1 MAEPFKLED
10 CVFLI
15 TGGAGSLG
23 VSLAEKLFEYK
34 PKAVRLFDWDENG
47 LFWAEQKFREQKALR
62 ILLGNVQD
70 RWRLRFA
77 FENVDVLV
85 HAAALKHVH
94 LAERNPFEALKVNAL
109 GTQNC
114 IETAIEKG
122 VKKFILISS
131 DKAVGGHGTY
141 GVTKLLCEKLV
152 LDARNFRGD
161 HPTQFVIVRPANFW
175 KSRGSV
181 LELWEYRKKKGLPL
195 PVTSPEMSRYFMKM
209 EDAVE
214 LIVNAIKYGKDG
226 EIFVPKKV
234 EKIKIIDWARKISDK
249 IEIVGKRAGEKLEQE
264 LMTEEE
270 KAIAKDMG
278 TYWVIKYGL

>member
-1 MAEPFKLED
+1 MFSLKGK
-10 CVFLI
+10 VFLI

-23 VSLAEKLFEYK
+23 VALAEKLFKYK

-47 LFWAEQKFREQKALR
+47 LFWAEEKFRKEKPLR
-62 ILLGNVQD
+62 ILLGSITD

-77 FENVDVLV
+77 FENVDIAI

-94 LAERNPFEALKVNAL
+94 LSERNPFEAVKINVI

-114 IETAIEKG
+114 IETAIEKD

-131 DKAVGGHGTY
+131 DKAVEASGTY
-141 GVTKLLCEKLV
+141 AVTKLLCEKLV

-181 LELWEYRKKKGLPL
+181 LELWEERIKKGLSL
-195 PVTSPEMSRYFMKM
+195 PVTDPRMTRYFMKI

-214 LIVNAIKYGKDG
+214 LITNAMVFGKDG
-226 EIFVPKKV
+226 EIFVPKNV
-234 EKIKIIDWARKISDK
+234 ERIRIIDLARKFSDK
-249 IEIVGKRAGEKLEQE
+249 IEIIGKRLGEKLEQE

-270 KAIAKDMG
+270 KTRAKDMG
-278 TYWVIKYGL
+278 TYWVIQA